1 MGIFFLDATFKLEV
15 DVELMLTAEPLALF
29 FNGIIE
35 DLLFQFLLGVILV
48 NLVKQI

>member
-1 MGIFFLDATFKLEV
+1 
-15 DVELMLTAEPLALF
+15 MLTAEPLALF